1 MSSDVLDTLIH
12 HQLPLAA
19 RGDHAAYGRIV
30 AGCQSTVSS
39 IALAIVRDL
48 PASEDIAQEAFLS
61 AWQNLRKLN
70 NPASFLPWL
79 RQITRNLA
87 RDHLRAQYHRANPAG
102 DVEALIAA
110 VADPDPSPADSLANE
125 QEEAIAAGVI
135 DALPE
140 ESREVLLLYYREGQS
155 SKQVAALLG
164 MQDAA
169 VRKRLSRA
177 RQAIREELL
186 VRLGDFAK
194 RSAPGSAFTALVLTS
209 LATASPPAAAAS
221 VLSAGAAIGGK
232 SLLKVLAGSMG
243 GIALGLL
250 GAFAGIFYGLKR
262 IQRGALDEDERSQ
275 LRLSAIINAIATAT
289 FMLGMVLCAAYTTR
303 WLAPT
308 AVWIGFMATI
318 MYQSAYRQPRI
329 MARRHAVEAQ
339 RDPIKAARDRR
350 RERWQCWLGIIVGL
364 GMGCFGM
371 AYGLISSGRV
381 GWH

>member
-1 MSSDVLDTLIH
+1 MSSDILDTLIH
-12 HQLPLAA
+12 HHLPLAA
-19 RGDHAAYGRIV
+19 RGDRDAYGRIV

-39 IALAIVRDL
+39 IALAIVRDV

-61 AWQNLRKLN
+61 AWQNLRKLS

-87 RDHLRAQYHRANPAG
+87 RDHLRAQFHRANPAG

-110 VADPDPSPADSLANE
+110 VADPDPCPAEYLANA
-125 QEEAIAAGVI
+125 QEEAVAAEVI

-186 VRLGDFAK
+186 ARLGDFAQ
-194 RSAPGSAFTALVLTS
+194 RSAPGTAFTAVVLSS
-209 LATASPPAAAAS
+209 LAIASPPVAAAS

-232 SLLKVLAGSMG
+232 SLLKVLVASSGA
-243 GIALGLL
+243 IAIGLL
-250 GAFAGIFYGLKR
+250 AAFAGIFFGLR
-262 IQRGALDEDERSQ
+262 QQQRRAIDQLERDQ
-275 LRLSAIINAIATAT
+275 LRRSAFINAGATVA
-289 FMLGMVLCAAYTTR
+289 FMLGMVLCKAYTSD
-303 WLAPT
+303 WVAPT
-308 AVWIGFMATI
+308 VLGLSFTAVIF
-318 MYQSAYRQPRI
+318 YQSMRVQPRI
-329 MARRHAVEAQ
+329 MARRRVAEAR
-339 RDPIKAARDRR
+339 RDPLKAARDRR
-350 RERWQCWLGIIVGL
+350 RERWQCWLGLIVGL
-364 GMGCFGM
+364 GLGGSGM
-371 AYGLISSGRV
+371 VYGLISSGRIAF
-381 GWH
+381 

>member
-1 MSSDVLDTLIH
+1 MSSDILDTLIH

-19 RGDHAAYGRIV
+19 RGDRDAYGRIV

-39 IALAIVRDL
+39 IALAIVRDV

-61 AWQNLRKLN
+61 AWQNLRKLS

-110 VADPDPSPADSLANE
+110 VADPDPCPAEHLANA
-125 QEEAIAAGVI
+125 QEEAVAAEVI

-177 RQAIREELL
+177 RLAIREELL
-186 VRLGDFAK
+186 ARLGDFAK
-194 RSAPGSAFTALVLTS
+194 RSAPGTAFTAIVLAS
-209 LATASPPAAAAS
+209 LATASPPVAAAS
-221 VLSAGAAIGGK
+221 ILTTGAAIGGK
-232 SLLKVLAGSMG
+232 SVLKVLAGSMG
-243 GIALGLL
+243 GIALGLM

-262 IQRGALDEDERSQ
+262 VQRDALDDEERRQ
-275 LRLSAIINAIATAT
+275 LRRSAIVNAIATT
-289 FMLGMVLCAAYTTR
+289 MFMLGITLCSTYSTG
-303 WLAPT
+303 WPAPV
-308 AVWIGFMATI
+308 AVWIAFMATI
-318 MYQSAYRQPRI
+318 SYQSLYRQPRI
-329 MARRHAVEAQ
+329 MGRRHAAEAR

-350 RERWQCWLGIIVGL
+350 RERWQCWLGITVGL

-371 AYGLISSGRV
+371 AYGLISSGRLAF
-381 GWH
+381 